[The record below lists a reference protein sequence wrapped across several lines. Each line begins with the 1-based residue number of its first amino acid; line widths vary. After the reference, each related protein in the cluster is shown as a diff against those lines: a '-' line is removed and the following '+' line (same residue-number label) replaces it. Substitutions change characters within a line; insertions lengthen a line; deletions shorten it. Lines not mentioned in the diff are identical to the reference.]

1 MTRNTYRVTRSIGGL
16 LFGICFLLLVSP
28 VKAAE
33 IYFGAQSPTVVVGQ
47 LFEVGVFLNTK
58 EETLNALEG
67 EIVIPT
73 DAVALREVRDGGSVV
88 NLWLEKPKASISGDK
103 VAFSGVLPGGYAGPR
118 GYLFSLILEAK
129 KDGPFSVSSLQE
141 HMYRHDG
148 EGTEIAIS
156 RSPLAMRIEATTTTP
171 PVLLAPFD
179 PDAPESFVPSVTQF
193 ADAFDGKYVLIFTT
207 QDKGSGIA
215 RYEVAERRLWPW
227 ESSDASALRWKEA
240 VSPYV
245 LEDQDL
251 KSTIFVR
258 AFDYAGNVRSAL
270 VQPMKPVPYLKYV
283 GLCILFLILLCILL
297 VTRIFKNTHG
307 GRKTGRKTRA

>member
-1 MTRNTYRVTRSIGGL
+1 MKRISHRATLNVLAAIFVLAFPFATN
-16 LFGICFLLLVSP
+16 
-28 VKAAE
+28 AAE
-33 IYFGAQSPTVVVGQ
+33 IYFGAQSPSVVVGQ
-47 LFEVGVFLNTK
+47 LFEVGVFINTK

-73 DAVALREVRDGGSVV
+73 DAVTLREVRDGGSVV
-88 NLWLEKPKASISGDK
+88 NLWLEKPKPSVSGDK
-103 VAFSGVLPGGYAGPR
+103 VAFSGMLPGGYAGPR

-148 EGTEIAIS
+148 EGTEIAVS
-156 RSPLAMRIEATTTTP
+156 RSPLAMRILVTTTTP

-215 RYEVAERRLWPW
+215 RYEVAEQRLWPW
-227 ESSDASALRWKEA
+227 ETSDPSSLRWKEA

-245 LEDQDL
+245 LEDQEL

-258 AFDYAGNVRSAL
+258 AFDYAGNVRSAT

-283 GLCILFLILLCILL
+283 GLCILLMILLCILL